1 MNKLLLCN
9 ILFFLVFVDASFA
22 GQSKAFFEKGS
33 AKSVFLPESKLS
45 KQQQLEYFRQK
56 EVEEA
61 SKKEDSS
68 TKDDI
73 SNTNE
78 DKKPSKN
85 LVNNLTNDDAS
96 QKDLSP
102 SQKVINQFGDPEK
115 DVTYYPENNAPLP
128 FKGMIA
134 ALQAGDDA
142 LAFKYAKQFVN
153 YSSKEKEIVN
163 KTIAF
168 QKLAMEGLGKTKE
181 GYFSNDSDM
190 AEYKYLLED
199 ELKKKEEARL
209 KAESAKAVKLS
220 SKDNSLFNS
229 FDNAY
234 KTQIASS
241 HIQAQKLYDDL
252 EAKKEEN
259 GDNIETEESINQKS
273 KDLVLRASIEQEYQG
288 KVPVDPKG
296 DVSVYF
302 FFNPMEKSSL
312 QMAPFVENLY
322 QDMLS
327 MKAGKLVGVSSTIG
341 SFSLTSF
348 KKYTRSTFPLLKGE
362 RLLKLMQVRE
372 IPAVYFRCENSGEA
386 FIFNKTPRKFELNQI
401 FNLMKG
407 NKNVEF

>member
-1 MNKLLLCN
+1 MSLLT
-9 ILFFLVFVDASFA
+9 IFLIVPQNTFA

-33 AKSVFLPESKLS
+33 AKSVFLPKSKLA
-45 KQQQLEYFRQK
+45 KQQKLEYFRQR
-56 EVEEA
+56 EDQEENNQNNISA
-61 SKKEDSS
+61 KSNQESLES
-68 TKDDI
+68 T
-73 SNTNE
+73 NTNQE
-78 DKKPSKN
+78 PSKN
-85 LVNNLTNDDAS
+85 LANNLNDDAS

-168 QKLAMEGLGKTKE
+168 QKLAMEGLGKAKE

-199 ELKKKEEARL
+199 ELKKKEEEKRR
-209 KAESAKAVKLS
+209 AESAKAVRLS
-220 SKDNSLFNS
+220 KKDDSLFNS

-234 KTQIASS
+234 KTQIESS
-241 HIQAQKLYDDL
+241 HTKAQKLYDDL
-252 EAKKEEN
+252 ENKKEEN

-273 KDLVLRASIEQEYQG
+273 QDLVLRASMEQEYKG

-302 FFNPMEKSSL
+302 FFNPMEKASL
-312 QMAPFVENLY
+312 NIASAVQSLY
-322 QDMLS
+322 DDMLS
-327 MKAGKLVGVSSTIG
+327 SKSGKLVGVSSTISSMSLE
-341 SFSLTSF
+341 SFR
-348 KKYTRSTFPLLKGE
+348 KYANVSFPLLKGE
-362 RLLKLMQVRE
+362 KLIKLMQVKD
-372 IPAVYFRCENSGEA
+372 IPSVYFRCENTGEA
-386 FIFNKTPRKFELNQI
+386 FIFNKIPRKFELNQI

-407 NKNVEF
+407 NKDA